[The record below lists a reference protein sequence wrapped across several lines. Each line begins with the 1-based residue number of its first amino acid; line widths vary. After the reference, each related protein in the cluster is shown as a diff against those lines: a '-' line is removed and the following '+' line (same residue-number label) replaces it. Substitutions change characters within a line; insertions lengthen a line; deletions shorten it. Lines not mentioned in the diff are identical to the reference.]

1 MEQREFD
8 EWFAAKE
15 LKKLSKAELIELYH
29 AAKINELRLA
39 NKLRKAQQELNEV
52 RAGKWN

>member
-1 MEQREFD
+1 MEQREYD